1 MTDSEDEGEMTM
13 IPVVDLEYIVSIAD
27 DALQELKAL
36 KKKNVWIEDPKVFE
50 LMQKLEK
57 DGRRLYELLFEIPD
71 EEPEVC
77 CLHCGKCDGCDCVQ
91 QIEVESLIAYA

>member
-27 DALQELKAL
+27 DAMQELKAL

>member
-13 IPVVDLEYIVSIAD
+13 ISIRDLEYILGLAD
-27 DALQELKAL
+27 EAYQELKAL
-36 KKKNVWIEDPKVFE
+36 KQKNVWIEDPKVFE
-50 LMQKLEK
+50 FMKTLEK